1 MLDYLSNLLIFH
13 QLLSKAKSFLQK
25 NNFFSNFRLLTSSW
39 WCCKKIP
46 DFLGYVF
53 KINFFFFIN
62 FIRKMEDELE
72 DKIFYQTFVAH
83 MKILSKFT
91 LGVPINSGQINY
103 LWRLIRLVI
112 TTSKFP
118 SEVLW
123 MQHLSGAKFRTV
135 HANITHRYLF

>member
-1 MLDYLSNLLIFH
+1 
-13 QLLSKAKSFLQK
+13 
-25 NNFFSNFRLLTSSW
+25 
-39 WCCKKIP
+39 
-46 DFLGYVF
+46 
-53 KINFFFFIN
+53 
-62 FIRKMEDELE
+62 MEDELE

-112 TTSKFP
+112 TTPKFP

-123 MQHLSGAKFRTV
+123 M
-135 HANITHRYLF
+135 